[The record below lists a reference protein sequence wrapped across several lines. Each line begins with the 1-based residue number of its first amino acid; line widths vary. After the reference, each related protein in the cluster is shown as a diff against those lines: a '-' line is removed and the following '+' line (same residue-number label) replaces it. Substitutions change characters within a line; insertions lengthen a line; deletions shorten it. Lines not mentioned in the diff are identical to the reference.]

1 VPRKLEHIQIRESLG
16 TTRSV
21 GELAPGVSLALEDGR
36 ISESLLL
43 AVFALSG
50 VAALTYQV
58 CWQRLLFSAFGVDTE
73 SVTIIVSTFMLGL
86 GCGALLGGKLADRYN
101 DRIIE
106 LFIASEL
113 GIALFGFFSSGVI
126 ALVGDSFVDASLPM
140 IAIVNFLL
148 ILLPTTLM
156 GATLPMLV
164 AHLFRRSANVGVSIG
179 GLYLVNTLG
188 AAAGALA
195 TGIVLFIYLTLDQAI
210 YIAVCC
216 NLMVAT
222 LTFLGLSRK
231 TQG

>member
-1 VPRKLEHIQIRESLG
+1 LERIQIRESLG

-179 GLYLVNTLG
+179 SLYLVNTLG

-210 YIAVCC
+210 YVAVCC

-231 TQG
+231 TQE